1 MCVCLQEVVIGL
13 TERYRLYANDFE
25 VGYVLD
31 GIFAFTPNATR
42 TTSWDVGRCNHGD
55 SVATAGNLISKMLS
69 KMNCNVKRVYLKSQR
84 E

>member
-13 TERYRLYANDFE
+13 TERYRLYANDME

-42 TTSWDVGRCNHGD
+42 TTSWDVG
-55 SVATAGNLISKMLS
+55 
-69 KMNCNVKRVYLKSQR
+69 
-84 E
+84 